1 MVIKFIFFT
10 FTNYKQFKTNIMAE
24 YNPNAK
30 YTWTPEDT
38 FTLSGQDFG
47 LILNTVRS
55 YLSSEEAARFQLMIQ
70 TNQVIE
76 KIMKE
81 AVENDVIKE
90 AVEEVPTMEIV

>member
-1 MVIKFIFFT
+1 
-10 FTNYKQFKTNIMAE
+10 MAD

-47 LILNTVRS
+47 LILNTVRA

-90 AVEEVPTMEIV
+90 VEEVPTMEIV